1 MQVTHVFSSS
11 ALLFFLQGAKGN
23 RGFPGSMGEAGIKV
37 TSSLQPFPTGWVL
50 PTFPRIRDCNHRLYQ
65 NKPMLSWSEFF
76 ESVFWGFLPSY
87 SKSHQY
93 YWVFPAPGWMLL
105 RYSYLIDQSHAW
117 EMGPH
122 PIPQMRKL
130 SSVEASHK
138 AGICGLSYLPHHSG
152 TVVTFPGRG
161 LQALTH
167 CGSQTPSGLS
177 F

>member
-23 RGFPGSMGEAGIKV
+23 RGFPGLMGEAGIKV
-37 TSSLQPFPTGWVL
+37 TSSLQPFPPGLAL

-93 YWVFPAPGWMLL
+93 YWVFPVPGWMLL
-105 RYSYLIDQSHAW
+105 RYSYLIPKSRLGNGGVSQSTD
-117 EMGPH
+117 EKIVLCGS
-122 PIPQMRKL
+122 L
-130 SSVEASHK
+130 SHSRHLWS
-138 AGICGLSYLPHHSG
+138 LLPSSHHSG
-152 TVVTFPGRG
+152 TVGTFPGRG
-161 LQALTH
+161 LQTLTH